1 MLFLEGQCLENLFA
15 ARDWFHLSNMQET
28 KGLLNK
34 IKHHHRLPITLN
46 ENCKVAVPADA
57 LQQLLKPHR
66 LSFYYFVF
74 VDEGKETYTVDLE
87 DVTIND
93 GELVFGLPNQIFCNP
108 VSNGHNE
115 NYKLGFDE
123 DTLALLPNRF
133 PFLLNPLNTSVI
145 RFNATSKERV
155 KSIFSHLFQLL
166 HTSGRPQDVDI
177 ILAHLN
183 TLLTEFNSA
192 YFEQSGTFSPA
203 NPKLSK
209 FTAFKL
215 AVEQQ
220 LMEQHEVHEIAA
232 QLNVTTSN
240 LYSVVKE
247 FSGLS
252 PKEWITS
259 RIMLEAQRKLRYS
272 DTSVKELAYS
282 LGFHDPGYFS
292 RLFRKHTGKSISS
305 YLKEIQHLSH

>member
-1 MLFLEGQCLENLFA
+1 MN
-15 ARDWFHLSNMQET
+15 HLQDT

-46 ENCKVAVPADA
+46 ENCKVALPATA
-57 LQQLLKPHR
+57 LQQLLQPHR

-74 VDEGKETYTVDLE
+74 VDQGRETYTIDLE
-87 DVTIND
+87 DVTLAAS
-93 GELVFGLPNQIFCNP
+93 EMVFGIPNQVFCNP
-108 VSNGHNE
+108 IAKGQHE

-133 PFLLNPLNTSVI
+133 PFLLNPLNTNII
-145 RFNATSKERV
+145 RFNAAAKARV
-155 KSIFSHLFQLL
+155 KSLFSSLFQLL
-166 HTSGRPQDVDI
+166 HSTGRPQDVDI

-192 YFEQSGTFSPA
+192 YFEQSDSFRPV

-209 FTAFKL
+209 FTAFKM

-220 LMEQHEVHEIAA
+220 LVEQHEVHEIAA
-232 QLNVTTSN
+232 QLNMTPGN

-259 RIMLEAQRKLRYS
+259 RIMLEAQRRLQYA
-272 DTSVKELAYS
+272 DMSVKELAYS
-282 LGFHDPGYFS
+282 LGFSDPGYFS
-292 RLFRKHTGKSISS
+292 RLFRKHSGKTVRS
-305 YLKEIQHLSH
+305 YLKETQDLSPK

>member
-1 MLFLEGQCLENLFA
+1 
-15 ARDWFHLSNMQET
+15 MQET

-34 IKHHHRLPITLN
+34 IKHHQRLPITLN
-46 ENCKVAVPADA
+46 ENCKVALPADA

-74 VDEGKETYTVDLE
+74 VNKGKETYTIDLE
-87 DVTIND
+87 DVTISD
-93 GELVFGLPNQIFCNP
+93 AELVFGLPNQIFCNP
-108 VSNGHNE
+108 VSNGHHE

-133 PFLLNPLNTSVI
+133 PFLLNPLNSSVI
-145 RFNATSKERV
+145 RFDGAAIGRV
-155 KSIFSHLFQLL
+155 KSIFSNLFQLL
-166 HTSGRPQDVDI
+166 HAPGTPQHVDI

-192 YFEQSGTFSPA
+192 YFDQSGTFSPS
-203 NPKLSK
+203 NPKLFK

-220 LMEQHEVHEIAA
+220 LMEHHEVHELAT
-232 QLNVTTSN
+232 QLNMTTSN
-240 LYSVVKE
+240 LYNVVKE

-252 PKEWITS
+252 PKAWITG
-259 RIMLEAQRKLRYS
+259 RIMLEAQRKLQYS
-272 DTSVKELAYS
+272 EISVKELAYS

-292 RLFRKHTGKSISS
+292 RLFRKHTGKSIRS
-305 YLKEIQHLSH
+305 YLREIQHLSQK